1 MQIDVNP
8 VCRRQRILPK
18 ESSERIKG
26 CTRICVQQRVT
37 QTRLADLTQGQVL
50 SFVASVTEAKFPVPR
65 LEIIAELAHLT
76 FQPNIKDVIPVGKLL
91 ASKTSVVN
99 ATKPDASSDGYWDA
113 IN

>member
-1 MQIDVNP
+1 MQVDIDRV
-8 VCRRQRILPK
+8 VRRKRIGTEEATKGIKRCGRVRIL
-18 ESSERIKG
+18 
-26 CTRICVQQRVT
+26 QRPS

-50 SFVASVTEAKFPVPR
+50 SFVASVTEAKFPVPS
-65 LEIIAELAHLT
+65 LEIIAKLAHLT